1 MNPSRL
7 WTPVKAGE
15 ECISQLPTT
24 IMQALTKNLSWLMLL
39 FWVPMKD
46 QWKTSDLAVNTKC
59 YPTSIDYINPEIE
72 ETPAHA
78 LFPLNT
84 ASIKR
89 VDIYLFFVKVISVVV
104 ILFFTNRKQQVYTS
118 RGKCGWTRKQ
128 KDRASFVVK
137 QPPHFNSRETVQGI

>member
-1 MNPSRL
+1 
-7 WTPVKAGE
+7 
-15 ECISQLPTT
+15 
-24 IMQALTKNLSWLMLL
+24 MLL

-89 VDIYLFFVKVISVVV
+89 VDIYLFFVKVI
-104 ILFFTNRKQQVYTS
+104 
-118 RGKCGWTRKQ
+118 KCGG
-128 KDRASFVVK
+128 DFVFY
-137 QPPHFNSRETVQGI
+137 QQEATSLYF